1 LGFPLSSL
9 GPRDSCVDMLDLHW
23 TCRRSAQRQ
32 ILDAQLKWQGDHSD
46 GPVMG
51 NPVRT
56 AEVDSSL
63 ETPLKGHD
71 ALIVVRD
78 ELRDA
83 LKGKEEVIELSLA
96 AFLARGHLLLEGPPG
111 TGKTSLAKA
120 IAQAFGG
127 SFRRVQMTSD
137 LLPSDVVGVL
147 RLRPGGD
154 EFEFRKGPIFAN
166 VLLADELNRT
176 SSKTQSAL
184 LESMAEG
191 TVTVDGQ
198 THDLPNPFFVIATQ
212 NPLEFHG
219 VYPLTESQLDRFML
233 QVFVTPPERTEEL
246 GIYGHSHGRERSAPV
261 HSTSG
266 LLNLERTRKLCDEA
280 AKTYIEQSVL
290 EYAADLVRAT
300 RTRSE
305 IAYGVSVRGGLQ
317 FIAAAKALAFVRGR
331 DHVRPKDVSDLAVPA
346 LAHRLCFADAD
357 PDIQRKGQVIR
368 EMLERVRAP
377 K

>member
-1 LGFPLSSL
+1 
-9 GPRDSCVDMLDLHW
+9 
-23 TCRRSAQRQ
+23 
-32 ILDAQLKWQGDHSD
+32 
-46 GPVMG
+46 MG
-51 NPVRT
+51 NP
-56 AEVDSSL
+56 AQLADIQSEKSKLD
-63 ETPLKGHD
+63 GHS
-71 ALIVVRD
+71 ALVVIRE
-78 ELRDA
+78 ELRAA
-83 LKGKEEVIELSLA
+83 LKGKEDVIEMSLA

-120 IAQAFGG
+120 MAGAFGG
-127 SFRRVQMTSD
+127 TFRRVQMTSD

-147 RLRPGGD
+147 RLRPGHD
-154 EFEFRKGPIFAN
+154 DFEFRKGPIFAN
-166 VLLADELNRT
+166 FLLADELNRT

-184 LESMAEG
+184 LEAMAEG

-198 THDLPNPFFVIATQ
+198 THELPNPFFVVATQ

-233 QVFVTPPERTEEL
+233 QVFVTPPERKEEL
-246 GIYGHSHGRERSAPV
+246 NIYLAGDSSETPTALAS
-261 HSTSG
+261 SSI
-266 LLNLERTRKLCDEA
+266 NLDRTRRLCDDA
-280 AKTYIEQSVL
+280 SKVYIEKSVL

-317 FIAAAKALAFVRGR
+317 FIAAAKALALVRGR
-331 DHVRPKDVSDLAVPA
+331 DHVRPKDISELAVPA
-346 LAHRLCFADAD
+346 LAHRICFSDAD

-368 EMLERVRAP
+368 EILDRVRPP

>member
-1 LGFPLSSL
+1 MARLLKRYCVHCMCRQTYDGELKSR
-9 GPRDSCVDMLDLHW
+9 GPS
-23 TCRRSAQRQ
+23 TEE
-32 ILDAQLKWQGDHSD
+32 K
-46 GPVMG
+46 VMG
-51 NPVRT
+51 NT
-56 AEVDSSL
+56 AQLTDIHPQNSSL
-63 ETPLKGHD
+63 EGHD
-71 ALIVVRD
+71 ALVVVRD
-78 ELRDA
+78 ELRSA
-83 LKGKEEVIELSLA
+83 LKGKEDVIEMSLA

-120 IAQAFGG
+120 MAQAFGG

-147 RLRPGGD
+147 RLRPGSD

-166 VLLADELNRT
+166 FLLADELNRT

-198 THDLPNPFFVIATQ
+198 THALPSPFFVVATQ

-233 QVFVTPPERTEEL
+233 QIFVTAPERKEEL
-246 GIYGHSHGRERSAPV
+246 DIYLSPDSAHGAPKPAMQEN
-261 HSTSG
+261 SPRG
-266 LLNLERTRKLCDEA
+266 GLNLERTRRLCDEA
-280 AKTYIEQSVL
+280 ARTFVEQSVL

-300 RTRSE
+300 RSRSE

-331 DHVRPKDVSDLAVPA
+331 DHVRPKDISDLAVPA
-346 LAHRLCFADAD
+346 LAHRICFSDAD

-368 EMLERVRAP
+368 EILDRVRPP